1 MRNRAKKLAYKLSE
15 YGIFNVM
22 GKMVPINSE
31 EEVFKTLR
39 MKYIEPWE
47 R

>member
-1 MRNRAKKLAYKLSE
+1 LAYKLSE
-15 YGIFNVM
+15 YGIFNIM

-31 EEVFKTLR
+31 EEVFSKLK
-39 MKYIEPWE
+39 MPYLEPWE